1 MNRVSKGGIFRGG
14 IFRAV
19 AGWVKRK
26 VATARL
32 VLMSYPFAA
41 APMACVC
48 EGGDFMCTSCPK
60 ELR

>member
-14 IFRAV
+14 IFGAV

-32 VLMSYPFAA
+32 FLMSYPFVA
-41 APMACVC
+41 APTACAC
-48 EGGDFMCTSCPK
+48 EGGDFMCTSCSK
-60 ELR
+60 L